1 MESFRPDLVL
11 YDAGVDVHADD
22 DLGRLEMTDEGIMT
36 RDQYVIRQC
45 LGKAMFLELIQ
56 WQRIIFVSGRG
67 ISVCTVIGGG
77 YNKSLD
83 VISRRHS
90 IVHRAATKVHQEM
103 QL

>member
-45 LGKAMFLELIQ
+45 LGKAMFLEQIKFPKAKFLFQ
-56 WQRIIFVSGRG
+56 VEASAFVR
-67 ISVCTVIGGG
+67 
-77 YNKSLD
+77 
-83 VISRRHS
+83 
-90 IVHRAATKVHQEM
+90 
-103 QL
+103 